1 MTTSMGIITAISWG
15 EITPFEFTSYEELV
29 ERFHKEVE
37 ELWEQEDGE

>member
-1 MTTSMGIITAISWG
+1 MG

-29 ERFHKEVE
+29 ERFQKEVE